1 MTMTSARLSPA
12 SKRHAGSRMA
22 SGMRRAC
29 LACGIWLAA
38 AQALAQPVPGCGD
51 LRNSFGPW
59 DFRKDRGEPL
69 TLVESAHFTPEVEML
84 IRGKSTTVIGQDLDY
99 TLRAFP
105 NHHRAL
111 VSTARLADRQKTD
124 KPAGMQHTVD
134 CWFRRAVQW
143 KSDDHVARMLYAQ
156 WLAQKGRR
164 DDARAQ
170 LQAVDALVADNAIAR
185 FNLGLLYLE
194 LQDYDAALAQAHR
207 AHALGFTR
215 PELRERLQQ
224 AGKWAD
230 PPTPAAPAAA
240 SSPTSASGG

>member
-1 MTMTSARLSPA
+1 MSA
-12 SKRHAGSRMA
+12 M
-22 SGMRRAC
+22 
-29 LACGIWLAA
+29 
-38 AQALAQPVPGCGD
+38 AQPVPGCGD

-69 TLVESAHFTPEVEML
+69 VLVESAHFTPEVEML
-84 IRGKSTTVIGQDLDY
+84 IRGKSTTIIGQDLDY

-111 VSTARLADRQKTD
+111 LSTARLADRQKTD

-143 KSDDHVARMLYAQ
+143 KGDDHVARMLYAQ

-170 LQAVDALVADNAIAR
+170 LQAVDGLVADNAIAR

-194 LQDYDAALAQAHR
+194 LQDYDAALVQAHR
-207 AHALGFTR
+207 ASALGFAR

-230 PPTPAAPAAA
+230 PPGQAVPAAPAAA
-240 SSPTSASGG
+240 SSPASASGG

>member
-1 MTMTSARLSPA
+1 MALITVSSA
-12 SKRHAGSRMA
+12 M
-22 SGMRRAC
+22 
-29 LACGIWLAA
+29 
-38 AQALAQPVPGCGD
+38 AQPVPGCGD
-51 LRNSFGPW
+51 LRNAFGPW

-84 IRGKSTTVIGQDLDY
+84 IRGKSTTNVGQDIDY

-111 VSTARLADRQKTD
+111 LSTARLADRQKAD
-124 KPAGMQHTVD
+124 PPHGLRYSVD

-143 KSDDHVARMLYAQ
+143 KGDDHVARMLYAQ

-170 LQAVDALVADNAIAR
+170 LKAVDGLVADNAIAR
-185 FNLGLLYLE
+185 FNLGLIFLE
-194 LQDYDAALAQAHR
+194 LQDYDAALEQAHR
-207 AHALGFTR
+207 ALALGFPR

-224 AGKWAD
+224 AGKWVD
-230 PPTPAAPAAA
+230 PAPAAA
-240 SSPTSASGG
+240 PASPGAASSPVPASGG

>member
-1 MTMTSARLSPA
+1 MTSARTGFS
-12 SKRHAGSRMA
+12 SRP
-22 SGMRRAC
+22 RAWC
-29 LACGIWLAA
+29 RALATCGALLVAA
-38 AQALAQPVPGCGD
+38 PALAQPVPGCGD
-51 LRNSFGPW
+51 LRNAFGPW

-84 IRGKSTTVIGQDLDY
+84 MRGKSTTNVGQDIDY

-111 VSTARLADRQKTD
+111 LSTARLAERQKTD
-124 KPAGMQHTVD
+124 PPGGMRYSVD

-156 WLAQKGRR
+156 WLTQKGRR

-170 LQAVDALVADNAIAR
+170 LQAVDGLVADNAIAR

-194 LQDYDAALAQAHR
+194 LQDYDAALVQAHR
-207 AHALGFTR
+207 ASALGFAR

-230 PPTPAAPAAA
+230 PPGQAAPAAPAAA
-240 SSPTSASGG
+240 SSPASAPGG